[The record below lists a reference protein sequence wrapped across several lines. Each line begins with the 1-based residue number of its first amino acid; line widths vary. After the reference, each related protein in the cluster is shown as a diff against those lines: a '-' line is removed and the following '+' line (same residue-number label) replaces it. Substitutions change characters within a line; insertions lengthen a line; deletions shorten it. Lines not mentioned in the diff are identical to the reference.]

1 MSFLER
7 LPAEKTR
14 AVSARV
20 PVEIANEYDSLVKRV
35 KSYGYTISL
44 SKIIITALQ
53 NAIKLTNEELDRLP
67 APTTASTKA
76 RRATQTK
83 VKASPVES
91 GARSE
96 KKAGDNQAV
105 TQIVLD
111 SSTFEVQPDREDL

>member
-20 PVEIANEYDSLVKRV
+20 PVEIANEYDKLVNRV

-44 SKIIITALQ
+44 SRIIITALQ
-53 NAIKLTNEELDRLP
+53 NAIKETNEELDKLP
-67 APTTASTKA
+67 APTATSTKP
-76 RRATQTK
+76 RRSVQAK
-83 VKASPVES
+83 AKASPVRS

-96 KKAGDNQAV
+96 QKAGDNQADNN
-105 TQIVLD
+105 IVLD